1 MTPGSNFSLPIAIA
15 PMVLISFPQFIPM
28 WQPLAPQRAPGET
41 LCPLGQRGEGCH
53 GGAASFSRLPSAKGS
68 EEQAFGDVP
77 RNRRD
82 GKGLGSLVL
91 PLNRSLVGLPQTSR
105 QIFGTRLQGCRVN
118 SWTTILCHVLFTQ
131 RLCRGD
137 LAGTMGNRA
146 RFSKLFLQFSG
157 GKNHWTGEDM
167 SNFCSAI
174 WKQDGSAA
182 IVGAWGRGWFDFSQG
197 TCQCW
202 HWSG

>member
-15 PMVLISFPQFIPM
+15 PLVLISFPQFIPM

-68 EEQAFGDVP
+68 EEQTFGDVP
-77 RNRRD
+77 RNHRRD

-118 SWTTILCHVLFTQ
+118 S
-131 RLCRGD
+131 
-137 LAGTMGNRA
+137 
-146 RFSKLFLQFSG
+146 
-157 GKNHWTGEDM
+157 
-167 SNFCSAI
+167 
-174 WKQDGSAA
+174 
-182 IVGAWGRGWFDFSQG
+182 
-197 TCQCW
+197 
-202 HWSG
+202 